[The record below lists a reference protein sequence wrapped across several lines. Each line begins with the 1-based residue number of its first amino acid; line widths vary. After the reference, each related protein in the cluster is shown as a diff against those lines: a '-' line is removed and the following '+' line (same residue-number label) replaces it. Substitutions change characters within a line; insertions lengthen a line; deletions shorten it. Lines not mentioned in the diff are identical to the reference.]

1 MRQARKKKLGRS
13 RTGTFFI
20 LLFLFLMGCFTALP
34 FVYSILQSIKPIE
47 ELFVF
52 PPRLYVVK
60 PTLENYAVLFN
71 LTTTTWV
78 PVTRYLFNS
87 FALTVLGTTA
97 NVLFS
102 SMAAFPL
109 AKLKFHGSKALFS
122 LVVTSLLFTYEV
134 TSIPTYIII
143 SKLKLIDTF
152 WALLLPAVATPMGL
166 FLMKQFMSQIP
177 NAIIESARVDGAST
191 FTIYHAIVM
200 PQVKP
205 AWLTLVIFS
214 FQSLWNREGLTY
226 IFSEQLKTFPTIL
239 SQISS
244 SGVSRAGAAAAA
256 AVVLMVPPILVFILS
271 QSNVIETMATSGI
284 KE

>member
-1 MRQARKKKLGRS
+1 MRQVRKKKLGRS
-13 RTGTFFI
+13 KAGTFFI
-20 LLFLFLMGCFTALP
+20 LLFLFVMGCFTALP

-52 PPRLYVVK
+52 PPRLYVVR

-87 FALTVLGTTA
+87 FALTALGTTA
-97 NVLFS
+97 NVVFA

-109 AKLKFHGSKALFS
+109 AKLKFHGSKALFA

-143 SKLKLIDTF
+143 SKLRFIDTF
-152 WALLLPAVATPMGL
+152 WALLLPAIATPMGL

-177 NAIIESARVDGAST
+177 NAIIESARVDGAGT

-271 QSNVIETMATSGI
+271 QSNVIETMASSGI

>member
-1 MRQARKKKLGRS
+1 MRQARNKLGRS
-13 RTGTFFI
+13 KAGTI
-20 LLFLFLMGCFTALP
+20 VITLFLVLMGCFTALP

-52 PPRLYVVK
+52 PPRMYVIR
-60 PTLENYAVLFN
+60 PTIENYLSLLN
-71 LTTTTWV
+71 LTTTTWI
-78 PVTRYLFNS
+78 PVSRYLFNS

-97 NVLFS
+97 NVLFA
-102 SMAAFPL
+102 SMAAYPL
-109 AKLKFHGSKALFS
+109 AKLKFRGSKQLFN
-122 LVVTSLLFTYEV
+122 LVVVSLLFTYEV
-134 TSIPTYIII
+134 TSIPAYIII
-143 SKLKLIDTF
+143 AKLKLIDTF
-152 WALLLPAVATPMGL
+152 WALLLPAIATPMGL

-177 NAIIESARVDGAST
+177 DAIIESARVDGAGT
-191 FTIYHAIVM
+191 FTTYLRIVM

-244 SGVSRAGAAAAA
+244 SGVARAGAAAAA
-256 AVVLMVPPILVFILS
+256 AVVLMIPPILVFILT
-271 QSNVIETMATSGI
+271 QSNVIETMASSGI